1 MAANIF
7 SCQSACP
14 VEGYLQ
20 GTRMTSSRSLRH
32 YFIADLWR
40 GVRIIWPVLT
50 GLICLMALL
59 GLVVAML
66 EKWPL
71 ADGLYF
77 AFVTGL
83 TIGYGDLVPKSPLAR
98 VLAVSIGLNGI
109 LFTGVIAA
117 VGVTALQGALAR
129 ARDS

>member
-1 MAANIF
+1 
-7 SCQSACP
+7 
-14 VEGYLQ
+14 
-20 GTRMTSSRSLRH
+20 MTSSRSLRH